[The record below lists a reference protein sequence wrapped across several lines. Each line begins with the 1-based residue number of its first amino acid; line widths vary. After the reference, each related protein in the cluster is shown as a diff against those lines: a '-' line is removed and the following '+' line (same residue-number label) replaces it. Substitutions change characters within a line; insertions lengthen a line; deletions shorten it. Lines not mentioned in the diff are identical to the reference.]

1 MVESD
6 PTRPFPA
13 ELGVVEAAAPPVA
26 ADPEGPDA
34 EALPDREPVAEA
46 DPDELDP
53 DPEAEAPVDRDW
65 EVDPTDMVPALEP
78 SAMTG
83 ADSTAK
89 LAVLTP
95 LEMVE

>member
-13 ELGVVEAAAPPVA
+13 ELGVVEAAAPPDA

-46 DPDELDP
+46 DADPDEP
-53 DPEAEAPVDRDW
+53 DPVAEAPLDRD
-65 EVDPTDMVPALEP
+65 
-78 SAMTG
+78 
-83 ADSTAK
+83 
-89 LAVLTP
+89 
-95 LEMVE
+95 

>member
-6 PTRPFPA
+6 PTSAFPA
-13 ELGVVEAAAPPVA
+13 ELGEVEAEAAPDA

-46 DPDELDP
+46 DPDEP
-53 DPEAEAPVDRDW
+53 DPVADALPDRDW
-65 EVDPTDMVPALEP
+65 EVDPTDMVPVLEP
-78 SAMTG
+78 STMTG

>member
-46 DPDELDP
+46 DPDEP
-53 DPEAEAPVDRDW
+53 DPVAEAPLDRDW

-78 SAMTG
+78 STMTG